1 MMIKLQP
8 ETQRGS
14 INWKVLEGKGWPL
27 LQQEGKTEY
36 IFVEEQK
43 GNWNGGLKMGGE

>member
-1 MMIKLQP
+1 
-8 ETQRGS
+8 
-14 INWKVLEGKGWPL
+14 LEWIGRRE
-27 LQQEGKTEY
+27 EGKTEY